1 MLNRKTGET
10 VPASLAKESLNKT
23 TELKEEIEFKQV
35 EEEQKSLIESETSTQ
50 RGRRLLG
57 NGSEGK
63 RLSNVE
69 LAK

>member
-10 VPASLAKESLNKT
+10 VPASVAKESLNKT
-23 TELKEEIEFKQV
+23 TEHKEEIEFKQV

-69 LAK
+69 SAK

>member
-10 VPASLAKESLNKT
+10 VPASVAKESLNKT

-69 LAK
+69 SAK